1 MPVEHA
7 DIEVNISHLDD
18 AGYWNIKYTNY
29 ARIRSGKLSTFSF
42 TDSPLSHSPPFCCSS
57 TKGKLLLRGE
67 EENVSDGKK
76 RTDGLRSGTEI
87 LPSSDVK
94 FSSKIWIKSIEIF
107 DAAFQVEC
115 TARMNCSYSHR
126 NDREENFGDV
136 LYRCVRRGTE
146 IKPTFL

>member
-1 MPVEHA
+1 MPIEHA

-18 AGYWNIKYTNY
+18 AGYWNIKYTYY

-42 TDSPLSHSPPFCCSS
+42 IDSILSHSTPFCCPP

-67 EENVSDGKK
+67 EENISDGKK
-76 RTDGLRSGTEI
+76 RTDGLPTGTEI
-87 LPSSDVK
+87 LPSSGVK
-94 FSSKIWIKSIEIF
+94 FSSEIWIKSIEIF
-107 DAAFQVEC
+107 DADFQVEC

-136 LYRCVRRGTE
+136 LYRCVRIG
-146 IKPTFL
+146 IDMKPTFL